1 MVSDNP
7 EFSPRKQ
14 AVILFGSISLFCIYK
29 LEIFREPDYNNLA
42 LIFSIIAF
50 LWFVS
55 ILWRWLYYT
64 DDSKDPLNKLPKIK
78 VPTCIKCVIKHNKCE
93 TGDIN
98 VWNIIHLILYIIV
111 GYFVPDRYL
120 VILYISILNELIEI
134 GTGNTAKL
142 VIDPLTNLLGYFIG
156 SNLSPYKFNLPI

>member
-1 MVSDNP
+1 MVSDDP

-29 LEIFREPDYNNLA
+29 LKIFAEPDYNNLA

-55 ILWRWLYYT
+55 ILWRWLFCT
-64 DDSKDPLNKLPKIK
+64 NKSKDPLSKLPKIK
-78 VPTCIKCVIKHNKCE
+78 VPHCIKCVIKHNKCE

-98 VWNIIHLILYIIV
+98 IWNVIHLVLYIVV

-156 SNLSPYKFNLPI
+156 SNLSPYKFNLTI

>member
-14 AVILFGSISLFCIYK
+14 AVILFGSVSLFCLYK
-29 LEIFREPDYNNLA
+29 LDIFKEKDYNKLA
-42 LIFSIIAF
+42 LIFSIISF

-55 ILWRWLYYT
+55 ILLRWIFYT
-64 DDSKDPLNKLPKIK
+64 EDSSDPLATLPKIK
-78 VPTCIKCVIKHNKCE
+78 VPNCIKCVIKHNKCE

-98 VWNIIHLILYIIV
+98 IWNIIHLIIYIIV
-111 GYFVPDRYL
+111 GYFVPNKYL
-120 VILYISILNELIEI
+120 IISYISILNELIEI

-142 VIDPLTNLLGYFIG
+142 IIDPITNLFGYFIG
-156 SNLSPYKFNLPI
+156 SSLSPYKHKIFL